1 MTLGNNLV
9 PNSTRN
15 INGKTLVSLKST
27 AKESSAE
34 TNAVT
39 FTINVKENFKFM
51 PNKIQFLISRIGT
64 DSGVADVSWQN
75 ETGTISL
82 ARGMELNRN
91 SSDKGWYTEYNEEVS
106 TIAAATGEQK
116 MIINIYNVNAGKET
130 AIGNVV
136 ISGVITS
143 LVSGIEELE
152 HAEAISTEYYN
163 LQGMRIL
170 NPHHGIFIKKE
181 TLPNNKKVVQKIQF

>member
-1 MTLGNNLV
+1 
-9 PNSTRN
+9 
-15 INGKTLVSLKST
+15 
-27 AKESSAE
+27 
-34 TNAVT
+34 
-39 FTINVKENFKFM
+39 M

-75 ETGTISL
+75 ENGTISL